1 MLKADIPPFQL
12 AKLWTDVATLEE
24 RIVELELTEPP
35 SAVIDRVQSR
45 LNVIHS
51 ILRPLK
57 HHRANSAAYRHAMQL
72 VYEELRIVTLL
83 LDAWS
88 TDPRSS
94 EHRR

>member
-1 MLKADIPPFQL
+1 MLKADIPPFQF
-12 AKLWTDVATLEE
+12 AKLWADVATLEE
-24 RIVELELTEPP
+24 RVVELELTEPP
-35 SAVIDRVQSR
+35 SAVIDRVHSR

-57 HHRANSAAYRHAMQL
+57 QHRANSAAYRHAIHL

-94 EHRR
+94 ERR

>member
-12 AKLWTDVATLEE
+12 AKLWIDVATLEE
-24 RIVELELTEPP
+24 RIVELELTDPP
-35 SAVIDRVQSR
+35 SAVLDRVQSR
-45 LNVIHS
+45 LSVINS

-57 HHRANSAAYRHAMQL
+57 HHRANSAAYRHVMHM
-72 VYEELRIVTLL
+72 VFEELRIVTLL

-94 EHRR
+94 EHR